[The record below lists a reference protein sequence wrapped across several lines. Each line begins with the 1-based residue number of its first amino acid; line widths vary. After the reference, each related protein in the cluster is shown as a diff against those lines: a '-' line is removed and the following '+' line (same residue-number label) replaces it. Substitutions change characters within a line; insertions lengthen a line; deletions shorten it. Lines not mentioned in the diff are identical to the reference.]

1 MNSGEVELDTSL
13 KLYEE
18 ASRLIGACQSHLQKA
33 EQRVEKL
40 IKGRGGELEL
50 DESGE
55 PRVEPLNDE

>member
-18 ASRLIGACQSHLQKA
+18 ANRLIGACQSHLQKA

-40 IKGRGGELEL
+40 IKGRDGELEL

-55 PRVEPLNDE
+55 PRVEPLKDE